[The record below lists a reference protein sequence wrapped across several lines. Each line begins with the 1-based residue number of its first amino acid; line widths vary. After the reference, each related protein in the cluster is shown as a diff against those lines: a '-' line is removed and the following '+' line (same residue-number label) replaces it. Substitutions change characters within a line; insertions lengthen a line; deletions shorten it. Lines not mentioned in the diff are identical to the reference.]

1 MCVVVSLNCANMSS
15 WNKVFKSLVFIFVQV
30 SAQEKET
37 MKSVPF
43 SSNVVFTF
51 ASNHTGCEGVYV
63 LCV

>member
-1 MCVVVSLNCANMSS
+1 MQTCS
-15 WNKVFKSLVFIFVQV
+15 WNKILKSLVFIFVQV
-30 SAQEKET
+30 SAQEKEK